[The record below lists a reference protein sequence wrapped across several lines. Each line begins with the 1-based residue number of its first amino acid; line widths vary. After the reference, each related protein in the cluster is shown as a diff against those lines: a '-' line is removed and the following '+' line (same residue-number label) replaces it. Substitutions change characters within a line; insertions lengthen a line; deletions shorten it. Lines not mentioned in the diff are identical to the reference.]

1 MKCPVGYYISTN
13 PLDDSSP
20 WRCEDCGALAPS
32 NLAVEVNTRVSNSI
46 KVMEENGLDPETC
59 EKFILIHCRIL
70 HPQHAHMLDV
80 KHSWLHLLGHHEGCL
95 MADLSDKQLQTKE
108 DTARCILSVA
118 DKIIPGI
125 SRLRGTTL
133 YELFLTYQQRG
144 LNWYHRAERSA
155 KDILS
160 VFKTAEECLLK
171 CIDTLQHEPEHQAE
185 GKLLIQAREELQ
197 ILREF
202 VNNLTN

>member
-1 MKCPVGYYISTN
+1 MLGTYLSALKCMKCPVGYYISTN

-80 KHSWLHLLGHHEGCL
+80 KHSWLHLLGHHEG
-95 MADLSDKQLQTKE
+95 
-108 DTARCILSVA
+108 
-118 DKIIPGI
+118 
-125 SRLRGTTL
+125 
-133 YELFLTYQQRG
+133 
-144 LNWYHRAERSA
+144 
-155 KDILS
+155 
-160 VFKTAEECLLK
+160 
-171 CIDTLQHEPEHQAE
+171 
-185 GKLLIQAREELQ
+185 
-197 ILREF
+197 
-202 VNNLTN
+202 

>member
-1 MKCPVGYYISTN
+1 MLAKNTKMANTLKKVAGKNKWHYSCYIVTLLGTYLSALKCMKCPVGYYISTN

-80 KHSWLHLLGHHEGCL
+80 KHSWLHLLGHHEGTVFENHPKCR
-95 MADLSDKQLQTKE
+95 TFP
-108 DTARCILSVA
+108 ILA
-118 DKIIPGI
+118 
-125 SRLRGTTL
+125 
-133 YELFLTYQQRG
+133 F
-144 LNWYHRAERSA
+144 
-155 KDILS
+155 
-160 VFKTAEECLLK
+160 
-171 CIDTLQHEPEHQAE
+171 
-185 GKLLIQAREELQ
+185 
-197 ILREF
+197 
-202 VNNLTN
+202 